1 MPAHPNEREEDPRSR
16 STTTSDF
23 SVENFGNLSILGKVF
38 GPTLGEGVITCIFS
52 MFWFRFN
59 ELGLFNVSR
68 VPKYRL
74 SHYSV
79 I

>member
-1 MPAHPNEREEDPRSR
+1 M
-16 STTTSDF
+16 
-23 SVENFGNLSILGKVF
+23 GKVF